1 MGMSRR
7 VLVLSASLSL
17 LLSACGSGQDNP
29 AEFKSGLEEA
39 VKAAERGKE
48 LVKSPAKKSKKR

>member
-1 MGMSRR
+1 MRTTRR

-17 LLSACGSGQDNP
+17 LLSACGPGQDNP

-39 VKAAERGKE
+39 IKAAEKGKD
-48 LVKSPAKKSKKR
+48 LVKSPAKKGKKR